1 MRSLSLSLA
10 LVFVTVHAIE
20 CQTVCSSLAP
30 LDWHP
35 KQHVIKMNWTLIKN
49 ICGSPSECW
58 GSQRGPDSAGP
69 ALNFPQICPLRL
81 QHGDKLAM
89 SADETLKS
97 YGIRL
102 LNVSEAN
109 FESCSVPGDF
119 TDQFLSPRNV
129 NESEHLENKWLNP
142 GHHYFIALHDGDPQL
157 CKLGLRLN
165 VSVKVQLCQASPLLR
180 LCSGNGVCQAGPEDS
195 AYTCRCYH
203 HYSGMF
209 CEKSDPCLE
218 NPCEN
223 KGVCLSNGSADPNHR
238 TYKCLCPPHF
248 TGLYEQHATNIC
260 VYIHFTKN
268 ISSIFNIR
276 KEPPLINPSE
286 LPTVTTVLEVR
297 LTETLTADTD
307 VAIKRQTPS
316 LTRDAKIW

>member
-1 MRSLSLSLA
+1 MGSLSLSLA
-10 LVFVTVHAIE
+10 LVFVAVHAIG
-20 CQTVCSSLAP
+20 CQTVCSSQAL

-58 GSQRGPDSAGP
+58 GSQRGQDSAGP
-69 ALNFPQICPLRL
+69 ALSFPQICPLRL
-81 QHGDKLAM
+81 QRGDKLAM

-97 YGIRL
+97 YGVRL
-102 LNVSEAN
+102 LKVSEAN
-109 FESCSVPGDF
+109 FESCSVPGDL
-119 TDQFLSPRNV
+119 TDQFLSPRNM
-129 NESEHLENKWLNP
+129 NESEHLETKWLNP
-142 GHHYFIALHDGDPQL
+142 GHHYFIAVHDGDPQL

-165 VSVKVQLCQASPLLR
+165 MSVKVQLCQASPLLR

-203 HYSGMF
+203 RYSGMF

-218 NPCEN
+218 NPCKN
-223 KGVCLSNGSADPNHR
+223 KGVCLSNGSADPNRR

-248 TGLYEQHATNIC
+248 TGLYEQHATNVC
-260 VYIHFTKN
+260 VYIPFTKN
-268 ISSIFNIR
+268 VSLHFIHYYDFQHQKR
-276 KEPPLINPSE
+276 T
-286 LPTVTTVLEVR
+286 PTNKPTTVLEVR

-307 VAIKRQTPS
+307 VAIIRQTPS
-316 LTRDAKIW
+316 LTRDAEI